1 MVRRRDGLETHEK
14 ILEVAGKLFAE
25 KGYEK
30 TTHEEICKL
39 AGVNIGAV
47 NYHFQSKENLYREA
61 WRHAFKKAI
70 AKYPI
75 DGGVPQDAPPGKR
88 LRGYL
93 ASFIHRVADPENL
106 EIEIVF
112 RDMANPSGLLE
123 EAMIDSMEPIRME
136 MTSILREL
144 LGNEASERDIQ
155 LCEMSIMGQCVTPMV
170 MKERHMQ
177 EPPPG
182 FLHFTAEEKVEHIIK
197 FSLAGLRE
205 IKKSAS
211 AGRTGEKKTRGT

>member
-14 ILEVAGKLFAE
+14 ILEVSGRLFAE

-75 DGGVPQDAPPGKR
+75 DGGVPKDAPPEER
-88 LRGYL
+88 LRGHL

-112 RDMANPSGLLE
+112 RDMANPSCLLE
-123 EAMIDSMEPIRME
+123 EAMMDSMGPIRME
-136 MTSILREL
+136 VTSILREL
-144 LGNEASERDIQ
+144 LGDEASEREIQ

-177 EPPPG
+177 ELPPG
-182 FLHFTAEEKVEHIIK
+182 FLHFTAEEKAEHIIK
-197 FSLAGLRE
+197 FSLAGIKE
-205 IKKSAS
+205 IRKSA
-211 AGRTGEKKTRGT
+211 AIE